1 MWFDILFWVALIV
14 ILLWILKKSGIL
26 LRLLEANTR
35 KIYDRLNPE
44 EKPKFDAIIEE
55 ERRKNVENVKIGSN
69 LEQ

>member
-35 KIYDRLNPE
+35 KSYDRLNPE
-44 EKPKFDAIIEE
+44 EKAKFDAIIEE
-55 ERRKNVENVKIGSN
+55 ERRKDVDADKNGVKP
-69 LEQ
+69 